1 MDDSLQDKLR
11 PLRDRIDAIDAQI
24 LDLLSQRA
32 HTAQEVGS
40 VKHAGTRMARCCAP
54 SAKPK

>member
-32 HTAQEVGS
+32 HRAGS
-40 VKHAGTRMARCCAP
+40 GLRQHAAHAMMARCCAP